1 MKNYMC
7 FVLAFCMLLSLT
19 ACGRSGATQS
29 TSDQSTLHSASDV
42 VTFSDPTLEAMV
54 RGSMGKPKGNI
65 TMAEAETV
73 TRLNLSVD
81 WCQQYISQGSLIK
94 NIGGLESFTN
104 LENLDLSSQAV
115 SDITPLSDLT
125 KLTALSLNGNP
136 IADIAPLA
144 KLTNL
149 KWLKL
154 TGCVAND
161 YSPLSELVNL
171 NLLMLDKSTISDVSP
186 LVALTN
192 LKYLFLAD
200 SQIKNYM
207 PLMEIYPNLE
217 QSDFD
222 ASRTLAA
229 LGFTFN
235 DGDKMALYQTDKYDI
250 RINRAEWGAPP
261 QPDWQNCI
269 RVVTGT
275 ESGYK
280 NCVGFYP
287 EHNAYV
293 VWMFNPQTQ
302 KDYTYVYDVT
312 TKSFGCDRAS
322 METIVQTAFG
332 DVTTADVLLAPVQ
345 FFDNLLIE
353 ALGISVDTL
362 CSMPFEKP
370 TLKSVGFS
378 KNESNA
384 SYTYE
389 DKKSNFRITIHRP
402 EWGDADDGNNLE
414 WCVCQPK
421 SLAKGPRK
429 C

>member
-115 SDITPLSDLT
+115 SDITPLSGLT
-125 KLTALSLNGNP
+125 KLTTLSLNGNP

-171 NLLMLDKSTISDVSP
+171 NLLILDKSTISDVSP

-235 DGDKMALYQTDKYDI
+235 DVTKWHYIKRTNMTYASIVPSGALHHSQIGKT
-250 RINRAEWGAPP
+250 
-261 QPDWQNCI
+261 
-269 RVVTGT
+269 V
-275 ESGYK
+275 
-280 NCVGFYP
+280 
-287 EHNAYV
+287 
-293 VWMFNPQTQ
+293 
-302 KDYTYVYDVT
+302 
-312 TKSFGCDRAS
+312 
-322 METIVQTAFG
+322 
-332 DVTTADVLLAPVQ
+332 
-345 FFDNLLIE
+345 
-353 ALGISVDTL
+353 
-362 CSMPFEKP
+362 FE
-370 TLKSVGFS
+370 
-378 KNESNA
+378 
-384 SYTYE
+384 
-389 DKKSNFRITIHRP
+389 
-402 EWGDADDGNNLE
+402 
-414 WCVCQPK
+414 
-421 SLAKGPRK
+421 
-429 C
+429 